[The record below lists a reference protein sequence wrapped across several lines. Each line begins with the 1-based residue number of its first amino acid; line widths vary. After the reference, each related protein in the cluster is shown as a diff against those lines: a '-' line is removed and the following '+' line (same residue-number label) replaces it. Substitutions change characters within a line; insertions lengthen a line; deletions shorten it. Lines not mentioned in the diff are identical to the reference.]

1 MWTMGKYI
9 FSAVQTATDHCLNG
23 RKARSKYVEKPFMQL
38 AEEQRILDEEQ
49 LQKQREAFVS
59 KLLIMKSNFD
69 LNHKKKDGQQA
80 T

>member
-49 LQKQREAFVS
+49 LQKQREAFVTMLMA
-59 KLLIMKSNFD
+59 KKSNFE
-69 LNHKKKDGQQA
+69 LNHRRNKG
-80 T
+80 